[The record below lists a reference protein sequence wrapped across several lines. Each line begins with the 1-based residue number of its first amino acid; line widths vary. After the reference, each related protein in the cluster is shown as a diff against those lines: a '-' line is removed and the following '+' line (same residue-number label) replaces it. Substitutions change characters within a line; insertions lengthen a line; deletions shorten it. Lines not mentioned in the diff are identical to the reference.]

1 MIMWGVAKQDV
12 KRVQLITGKGEI
24 FRVMTER
31 LIYQARMHMLHE
43 GVPVNFS
50 MLLWALGTI
59 NYHPGMVLT
68 LTAFLLRCSW
78 EGILT
83 GYYSAA
89 PPAEHQ
95 AHKL

>member
-24 FRVMTER
+24 FRNMTEQ
-31 LIYQARMHMLHE
+31 LTHQARTQMLRE
-43 GVPVNFS
+43 AVPVNFS

-68 LTAFLLRCSW
+68 RKAFLLRQSW
-78 EGILT
+78 EGPIDRT
-83 GYYSAA
+83 
-89 PPAEHQ
+89 
-95 AHKL
+95 

>member
-31 LIYQARMHMLHE
+31 LIHQARTLMLRE

-50 MLLWALGTI
+50 MLLWALGSI
-59 NYHPGMVLT
+59 NYHPGMVLA
-68 LTAFLLRCSW
+68 LKAFLLRLSW
-78 EGILT
+78 EGPIDRT
-83 GYYSAA
+83 
-89 PPAEHQ
+89 
-95 AHKL
+95 